1 MMKWKKGMAAIL
13 VGIMSFGILST
24 TLSASAEAASHRN
37 YDPPR
42 IEQNHDR
49 ARDLHSPEPQPQPPK
64 RTHRRETK
72 KSYSTGEMTT
82 AAVVGAVVGAV
93 LAKNT

>member
-1 MMKWKKGMAAIL
+1 MMKWKKGIAAVL

-42 IEQNHDR
+42 IEQDHD
-49 ARDLHSPEPQPQPPK
+49 RDLHKPQPPK
-64 RTHRRETK
+64 RTHRKETK
-72 KSYSTGEMTT
+72 KSYSTGEMAT

>member
-1 MMKWKKGMAAIL
+1 MMRWKKGIAAVL
-13 VGIMSFGILST
+13 AGIMSFGILST

-49 ARDLHSPEPQPQPPK
+49 DRDLHRPERKPQPPK
-64 RTHRRETK
+64 RTHRKETK
-72 KSYSTGEMTT
+72 KSYSTGEMAT

>member
-1 MMKWKKGMAAIL
+1 MMKWKKGIAAVL

-49 ARDLHSPEPQPQPPK
+49 DRDLQRPERKSQPPK

-72 KSYSTGEMTT
+72 KSYSTGEMAT

>member
-1 MMKWKKGMAAIL
+1 MMKWKKGIAAVL
-13 VGIMSFGILST
+13 AGIMSFGILST
-24 TLSASAEAASHRN
+24 TLSASAEASSYRN

-49 ARDLHSPEPQPQPPK
+49 DRDMHKPERKPQPPK
-64 RTHRRETK
+64 RTHRKTTK
-72 KSYSTGEMTT
+72 KNYSTGEVAT

>member
-1 MMKWKKGMAAIL
+1 MMKWKKGIAAVL
-13 VGIMSFGILST
+13 AGIMSFGILST

-49 ARDLHSPEPQPQPPK
+49 DRDLHRPERQPQQPK

-72 KSYSTGEMTT
+72 KSYSTGEMAT